1 MYYNT
6 IKKGD
11 LSMNTQKVV
20 LITGASRGIGASA
33 AKEFARNGYNVV
45 INYFNSKEKA
55 LSLKKEIEE
64 NYSVKVL
71 TICADVSKEIEVEKM
86 VEEIIEEFH
95 HIDVLVNNAG
105 IAIDTIFEDK
115 TVDNFLKTLEVNLI
129 GTFLVSKYVGKYML
143 ENKKGS
149 IINVSST
156 NGIDTIYPESL
167 DYDASKVGVISLTK
181 NLALEYAPYIRVN
194 SVAPGWVVTDM
205 NQDLSHECIEN
216 EEKHILLK
224 RFADPSEIA
233 KVILFLAGNDASYI
247 NGEVIRV
254 DGGFKC

>member
-1 MYYNT
+1 
-6 IKKGD
+6 
-11 LSMNTQKVV
+11 
-20 LITGASRGIGASA
+20 
-33 AKEFARNGYNVV
+33 
-45 INYFNSKEKA
+45 
-55 LSLKKEIEE
+55 
-64 NYSVKVL
+64 
-71 TICADVSKEIEVEKM
+71 M
-86 VEEIIEEFH
+86 VEEVIEEFH

-115 TVDNFLKTLEVNLI
+115 TVNNFLKTLEVNLI

-167 DYDASKVGVISLTK
+167 DYDASKAGVISLTK

-205 NQDLSHECIEN
+205 NQDLSHEFIEN

-224 RFADPSEIA
+224 RFADPIEIA